1 MGVLVMA
8 WKDPFKGVSSESI
21 RKTDIETLN
30 TWDRRTI
37 ARAVRR
43 LADTANKRIK
53 LFEEKGLETPAYL
66 NVQKSGGRFS
76 TKDKTV
82 NQLRTEFIRARNF
95 LGMKTA
101 TIKGYEKVKSDFF
114 ERVEATTGQKM
125 VLDDDDLNKFWRLY
139 DQMESDISP
148 FVKGSPQGQKLV
160 YDIFI
165 NNLGKNQEE
174 LIKIIKKKF
183 DIYYEEQ
190 QEEQRQLEE
199 TIYTSIFGSRGNE

>member
-1 MGVLVMA
+1 MV
-8 WKDPFKGVSSESI
+8 WKDPFKGVSTEAI
-21 RKTDIETLN
+21 RETDIESLN

-53 LFEEKGLETPAYL
+53 KFEEKGLESPAYL
-66 NVQKSGGRFS
+66 NVQKSGGKFS
-76 TKDKTV
+76 TRGKTV

-101 TIKGYEKVKSDFF
+101 TIKGYEKVKTDFF
-114 ERVEATTGQKM
+114 DRVEATTGQRM

-139 DQMESDISP
+139 DQMESDVAP
-148 FVKGSPQGQKLV
+148 FVKGSPQGQKV
-160 YDIFI
+160 VFDIFI
-165 NNLGKNQEE
+165 DNLEESQEE
-174 LIKIIKKKF
+174 LIKIVKKKF

-199 TIYTSIFGSRGNE
+199 TIYTSIFGNKGNE

>member
-1 MGVLVMA
+1 MV
-8 WKDPFKGVSSESI
+8 WKDPFKGITTEKI
-21 RKTDIETLN
+21 RETDIETLN
-30 TWDRRTI
+30 SWDRRTI

-76 TKDKTV
+76 TRGKTV
-82 NQLRTEFIRARNF
+82 NQLRTEFIRVRNF

-101 TIKGYEKVKSDFF
+101 TVKGYKKVKSDFF
-114 ERVEATTGQKM
+114 NRVEASTGQRM

-148 FVKGSPQGQKLV
+148 FVKGSPQGQKIV

-165 NNLGKNQEE
+165 NNLEKNEEE
-174 LIKIIKKKF
+174 LINIIKKKF

-190 QEEQRQLEE
+190 QEIEE
-199 TIYTSIFGSRGNE
+199 YFNTSDFFSIEE